1 MTTMPWLQISIL
13 TLIIIIGLV
22 AIPAFR
28 IRREEYRRTGKHP
41 KGHYMGWGIVGGFMI
56 GFLLVI
62 ATDNIALGPALGLP
76 IGVAIGAALEQKNA
90 EALRPLTEK
99 EEKSQR
105 TTMLAAMG
113 ILILGIVVFFAT
125 SFFANR

>member
-1 MTTMPWLQISIL
+1 MTTMPWLQVLIL

-41 KGHYMGWGIVGGFMI
+41 KGHYIGWGIVIGFMI
-56 GFLLVI
+56 GFLLGN
-62 ATDNIALGPALGLP
+62 ATDTMALALTLGLP
-76 IGVAIGAALEQKNA
+76 IGVAIGFGLEQKHA
-90 EALRPLTEK
+90 KDLRPLTEK
-99 EEKSQR
+99 EEKIQR
-105 TTMLAAMG
+105 TTMLASMG

-125 SFFANR
+125 TFLANR